1 MFALSPTTVARGE
14 RNEAVGEVD
23 SRTRQAN
30 LEHGVRV
37 SSNRRDEAIVR
48 PEAPPHKPHRLG
60 RDEGDGQ
67 HRLGGERKAWSA
79 MPTHPCQPNSGT
91 ALFRL
96 PARRVHSSA
105 SQDQQGSVVWGA
117 DSASTGSQLVELTAH
132 TRGFTRT
139 EVAELDRTELPSAMR
154 PKPTRETGMPLS
166 VAWMDPSVEHLWSV
180 LRSLEEEKGPPL
192 SRGSRLE
199 PVVRL
204 LKTARKPV
212 D

>member
-1 MFALSPTTVARGE
+1 MNATKRWEKSTAGQGKPTSYME
-14 RNEAVGEVD
+14 YEY
-23 SRTRQAN
+23 QAA
-30 LEHGVRV
+30 
-37 SSNRRDEAIVR
+37 RRDEAIVS

-60 RDEGDGQ
+60 EDEGDGQ
-67 HRLGGERKAWSA
+67 RRLGGGEEPGQLCQHTHVS
-79 MPTHPCQPNSGT
+79 PTAGQPFSGCQHAGSI
-91 ALFRL
+91 RL
-96 PARRVHSSA
+96 PRRISRVRS
-105 SQDQQGSVVWGA
+105 VWGA

-180 LRSLEEEKGPPL
+180 FLGGGEEKGPPL